1 MSEAVGIAVAA
12 SDRLLKPGACQAL
25 ADAGCG
31 ALQLGLV
38 SLAPDTLRQEAKPW
52 NHPRNYGRIPE
63 NLSNAGVQ
71 VHVFIIVGVPEEPI
85 NQSLRR
91 LRPSSRGRAA
101 WMAST

>member
-91 LRPSSRGRAA
+91 LSFLQG
-101 WMAST
+101 